1 VCCRA
6 LSRQLNRTVIPLSPT
21 TKRSNRI
28 IYSEVQICY
37 AVYVGSRKDLLKL
50 VVREGRFD
58 WTPTATDDVYL
69 SVSLNAQPSVFT
81 RHALRDTVSRQL
93 HGLSTLFLSLH
104 GMLFLSTID
113 NRTPAFS
120 RGSPSSP
127 IHWHLVYR
135 TTWAAAHVKRRPQN
149 KARIV
154 SMMHLSHR
162 PTRPDATKLSRRV
175 AAAGVN
181 NNWAER
187 V

>member
-6 LSRQLNRTVIPLSPT
+6 LSRQVNRAVIPLSPT

-69 SVSLNAQPSVFT
+69 SVSLSAQSSVFT
-81 RHALRDTVSRQL
+81 RHALRDTVSRHL
-93 HGLSTLFLSLH
+93 HGLSTLFLSPH
-104 GMLFLSTID
+104 SMLFLSTID
-113 NRTPAFS
+113 NRTPVFW
-120 RGSPSSP
+120 RGCPSSP
-127 IHWHLVYR
+127 IYWHLVYR

-154 SMMHLSHR
+154 SMIHISHR
-162 PTRPDATKLSRRV
+162 PTRPDPTRQNCLVASRRP
-175 AAAGVN
+175 A
-181 NNWAER
+181 
-187 V
+187 